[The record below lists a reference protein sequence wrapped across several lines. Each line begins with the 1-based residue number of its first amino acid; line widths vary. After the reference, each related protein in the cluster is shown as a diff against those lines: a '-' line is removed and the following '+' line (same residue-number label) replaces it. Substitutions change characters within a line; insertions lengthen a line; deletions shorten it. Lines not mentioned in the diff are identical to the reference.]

1 MRNIL
6 LGALLCLYG
15 NIAAQSLPF
24 PREAAVNQQL
34 LATTMPVLAQKLLPR
49 LQAGDDRWGYLQQLL
64 MVQLTA
70 RQYKAALQTIREYR
84 SAYAQSDA
92 EKAPV
97 RFIQYETYINALQR
111 KEPVEKAFREAFST
125 SVARLQHASRY
136 DIDNWYIA
144 DTTYLAADLQRQLA
158 QLEGQDS
165 IALQDAIQL
174 CRRYAAWQ
182 LLSRIS
188 AMAAPLLR
196 QFNRQHYDI
205 RDSLLISTR
214 DGASVSAIVVRPRH
228 QQGPLPVIF
237 FFTIYTD
244 GGNLCIAKEAAD
256 KGYVGVVANT
266 RGKRLSP
273 EIAMPY
279 EHDGNDAHDVIN
291 WISRQSWC
299 NGSIGMYGGSYV
311 GFTQWAAIKEGVPPA
326 LKTIVPS
333 AAVVPG
339 FDVPKENNVF
349 MSFVYPWIPH
359 VTNNQFL
366 DNVTYNDRGR
376 WRNMQ
381 FNWYHSGAA
390 YQTLDSIDGT
400 PNPIYRR
407 WLAHPDY
414 DAYWQNMTAYKED
427 FARIDI
433 PILSTTGY
441 FDGAQIGAMYY
452 YREHLRY
459 RPNAAH
465 YLVIGP
471 YDHLGCQHV
480 PLPYVNG
487 YTIDNAA
494 RISVHQ
500 LIYQWFDHILKGAPK
515 PPILEDRINYQ
526 VMGTNQWKHVPSLQQ
541 MNNDTMT
548 FYLSPQRLV
557 RQPPTDTA
565 FIPQQADLS
574 VRSGRF
580 TGNYILSP
588 LSGSNINT
596 ANGLVFVSDPLPA
609 SVAVNGSFLGKL
621 LVIPNKKDVDIG
633 INLYEQT
640 PDGRYFQLSYFIGR
654 ASYAASLEKRQLLT
668 PGSVNT
674 ISFSNTRMISK
685 QLAKGSRLVVVIN
698 INQNP
703 FEEINYGTGKKVSEE
718 TIADAGEPVQLR
730 WRNDS
735 YIKVGIHH
743 QRAPA
748 ARW

>member
-6 LGALLCLYG
+6 LMALLCLYG
-15 NIAAQSLPF
+15 HSAAQSLPF
-24 PREAAVNQQL
+24 PSKAAARPEV
-34 LATTMPVLAQKLLPR
+34 LATVMPELAQKILPQLR
-49 LQAGDDRWGYLQQLL
+49 SGDDKWGYLQQLL

-70 RQYKAALQTIREYR
+70 RQYGAALATIRQYR
-84 SAYAQSDA
+84 DAYAQSDA
-92 EKAPV
+92 EKARV
-97 RFIQYETYINALQR
+97 RFIQYETYIRAVQR
-111 KEPVEKAFREAFST
+111 RQPLKKAFEEAFQASL
-125 SVARLQHASRY
+125 AGLHAASRY
-136 DIDNWYIA
+136 DIDNWYTA
-144 DTTYLAADLQRQLA
+144 DSAFLSADLQRQLQ
-158 QLEGQDS
+158 QLEGRDS
-165 IALQDAIQL
+165 IALPEAIQL
-174 CRRYAAWQ
+174 CRRYTAWQ
-182 LLSRIS
+182 LLPRIA
-188 AMAAPLLR
+188 AMAVPLL
-196 QFNRQHYDI
+196 QAFNRQHYHI
-205 RDSLLISTR
+205 RDSLLIPTR
-214 DGASVSAIVVRPRH
+214 DGARVSAIVVRPKR

-244 GGNLCIAKEAAD
+244 GSNLCIAKEAAD

-266 RGKRLSP
+266 RGKRLSN
-273 EIAMPY
+273 EVTTPY
-279 EHDGNDAHDVIN
+279 EHDGNDAADVIN
-291 WISRQSWC
+291 WISRQTWC

-311 GFTQWAAIKEGVPPA
+311 GFTQWAAVKNGVPPA

-349 MSFVYPWIPH
+349 MSFVYPWIPY
-359 VTNNQFL
+359 VTNNKFL
-366 DNVTYNDRGR
+366 DNVTYYDRGR

-390 YQTLDSIDGT
+390 YEMLDSIDGT

-427 FARIDI
+427 FARINI

-459 RPNAAH
+459 RPNAEH

-487 YTIDNAA
+487 YTIDSAA

-500 LIYQWFDHILKGAPK
+500 LIYQWFDYILKGAPR
-515 PPILEDRINYQ
+515 PPLLQDYVNYQ

-541 MNNDTMT
+541 MNNDTLT
-548 FYLSPQRLV
+548 LYLSPQRLL
-557 RQPPTDTA
+557 RQRPADTA
-565 FIPQQADLS
+565 FMTQQADLS
-574 VRSGRF
+574 DRNGGF

-588 LSGSNINT
+588 LAGDSINT
-596 ANGLVFVSDPLPA
+596 TNGLVFTSDPLPA
-609 SVAVNGSFLGKL
+609 PIAVNGSFLGRL
-621 LVIPNKKDVDIG
+621 QVIPNKKDVDIG

-668 PGSVNT
+668 PGSVNVF
-674 ISFSNTRMISK
+674 SFSNTRMISK

-703 FEEINYGTGKKVSEE
+703 FEEINYGTGKEVSKE
-718 TIADAGEPVQLR
+718 TIADAGEPIRLL

-735 YIKVGIHH
+735 YIQIGVHD
-743 QRAPA
+743 
-748 ARW
+748 

>member
-1 MRNIL
+1 MRHIL

-15 NIAAQSLPF
+15 NTAAQSLPF
-24 PREAAVNQQL
+24 PREAAVNPEI
-34 LATTMPVLAQKLLPR
+34 LAAAMPALAQKILPQ
-49 LQAGDDRWGYLQQLL
+49 LKAGDDRWGYLQQLL

-70 RQYKAALQTIREYR
+70 RQYQAALKTIREYR
-84 SAYAQSDA
+84 AAYAQSDA

-97 RFIQYETYINALQR
+97 RFIQYETYINALRR
-111 KEPVEKAFREAFST
+111 KQPVEIAFGKTFKVSLASLH
-125 SVARLQHASRY
+125 AASRY
-136 DIDNWYIA
+136 DIDNWYTA
-144 DTTYLAADLQRQLA
+144 DTAYLTTDLQRQLA

-165 IALQDAIQL
+165 IALPEAVQL
-174 CRRYAAWQ
+174 CRRYTAWQ
-182 LLSRIS
+182 LLPRIS
-188 AMAAPLLR
+188 RMAAPLLR
-196 QFNRQHYDI
+196 QFNRQHYHI
-205 RDSLLISTR
+205 RDSLLIPTR
-214 DGASVSAIVVRPRH
+214 DGASVSAIVVRPRR
-228 QQGPLPVIF
+228 QQRPLPVIF

-244 GGNLCIAKEAAD
+244 GSNLCIAKEAAD
-256 KGYVGVVANT
+256 KGYIGVVANT
-266 RGKRLSP
+266 RGKRFSP
-273 EIAMPY
+273 QITMPY
-279 EHDGNDAHDVIN
+279 EHDGDDARDVIN
-291 WISRQSWC
+291 WIIRQSWC

-311 GFTQWAAIKEGVPPA
+311 GFTQWAAVKDGVPPA

-349 MSFVYPWIPH
+349 MSFVYPWIPY
-359 VTNNQFL
+359 VTNNKFL

-376 WRNMQ
+376 WRQMQ
-381 FNWYHSGAA
+381 FNWYRSGAA
-390 YQTLDSIDGT
+390 YETLDSIDGT
-400 PNPIYRR
+400 PNPIYHR

-414 DAYWQNMTAYKED
+414 DAYWQNMTTCKED
-427 FARIDI
+427 FARINI

-459 RPNAAH
+459 RSNAEH

-487 YTIDNAA
+487 YTIDSVA
-494 RISVHQ
+494 RISIHQ

-515 PPILEDRINYQ
+515 PALLKDRVNYQ
-526 VMGTNQWKHVPSLQQ
+526 VMGTNQWRHVPSLRQ
-541 MNNDTMT
+541 MNNDTLKL
-548 FYLSPQRLV
+548 YLSPQRLV
-557 RQPPTDTA
+557 RQPAADTV
-565 FIPQQADLS
+565 FMPQQVDLS
-574 VRSGRF
+574 DRNGSF
-580 TGNYILSP
+580 TGNYIHSP
-588 LSGSNINT
+588 LSGSSINT

-609 SVAVNGSFLGKL
+609 SMAVNGSFLGRL
-621 LVIPNKKDVDIG
+621 QVIPNKKDVDIG

-640 PDGRYFQLSYFIGR
+640 PDGQYFQLSYFIGR

-698 INQNP
+698 VNQNP

-718 TIADAGEPVQLR
+718 TMADAGGPVQLQ
-730 WRNDS
+730 WRTDS
-735 YIKVGIHH
+735 YIEIGTH
-743 QRAPA
+743 P
-748 ARW
+748 

>member
-1 MRNIL
+1 MRNML
-6 LGALLCLYG
+6 LMALLCLYG
-15 NIAAQSLPF
+15 RSAAQLLPF
-24 PREAAVNQQL
+24 PREAATHPEV
-34 LATTMPVLAQKLLPR
+34 LATAMPALAQKILPQLR
-49 LQAGDDRWGYLQQLL
+49 SGDDKWGYLQQLL

-70 RQYKAALQTIREYR
+70 RQYEAALATIRQYR
-84 SAYAQSDA
+84 DAYAQSDA
-92 EKAPV
+92 EKARV
-97 RFIQYETYINALQR
+97 RFIQYETYIKAVQR
-111 KEPVEKAFREAFST
+111 RQPLKKAFEEVFQASLA
-125 SVARLQHASRY
+125 SLHAASRY
-136 DIDNWYIA
+136 DIDNWYTA
-144 DTTYLAADLQRQLA
+144 DSAYLSADLQRQLK

-165 IALQDAIQL
+165 IVLPEAIQL
-174 CRRYAAWQ
+174 CRRYTAWQ
-182 LLSRIS
+182 LLPRIT
-188 AMAAPLLR
+188 AMATPPL
-196 QFNRQHYDI
+196 QAFNQRHYQI

-214 DGASVSAIVVRPRH
+214 DGASVSAIVVRPKH
-228 QQGPLPVIF
+228 QRGPLPVIF

-244 GGNLCIAKEAAD
+244 GSNLCIAKEAAD

-266 RGKRLSP
+266 RGKRLST
-273 EIAMPY
+273 EVTMPY
-279 EHDGNDAHDVIN
+279 EHDGNDAADVIN

-311 GFTQWAAIKEGVPPA
+311 GFTQWAAVKNGVPPA

-349 MSFVYPWIPH
+349 MSFVYPWIPY
-359 VTNNQFL
+359 VTNNKFL
-366 DNVTYNDRGR
+366 DNVTYYDRGR

-381 FNWYHSGAA
+381 FNWYRSGAA
-390 YQTLDSIDGT
+390 YQMLDSIDGT

-407 WLAHPDY
+407 WLSHPDY

-427 FARIDI
+427 FARINI

-459 RPNAAH
+459 RPNAEH

-487 YTIDNAA
+487 YTIDSVA
-494 RISVHQ
+494 RISIHQ
-500 LIYQWFDHILKGAPK
+500 LIYQWFDYILKGAPK
-515 PPILEDRINYQ
+515 PALLQDHVNYQ
-526 VMGTNQWKHVPSLQQ
+526 VMGTNEWKHTPSLQQ
-541 MNNDTMT
+541 MNNDTLT
-548 FYLSPQRLV
+548 LYLSRQRLL
-557 RQPPTDTA
+557 RQQPADTA
-565 FIPQQADLS
+565 FMVQQADLS
-574 VRSGRF
+574 DRNGGF

-588 LSGSNINT
+588 LAGDSINT
-596 ANGLVFVSDPLPA
+596 TNGLVFTSDPLPA
-609 SVAVNGSFLGKL
+609 PIAVNGSFLGRL
-621 LVIPNKKDVDIG
+621 QVVSNKKDVDIG

-668 PGSVNT
+668 PGNVNVF
-674 ISFSNTRMISK
+674 SFSNTRMISK

-703 FEEINYGTGKKVSEE
+703 FEEINYGTGKEVSKE
-718 TIADAGEPVQLR
+718 TIADAGDPILLQ

-735 YIKVGIHH
+735 YIQIGVHN
-743 QRAPA
+743 
-748 ARW
+748 